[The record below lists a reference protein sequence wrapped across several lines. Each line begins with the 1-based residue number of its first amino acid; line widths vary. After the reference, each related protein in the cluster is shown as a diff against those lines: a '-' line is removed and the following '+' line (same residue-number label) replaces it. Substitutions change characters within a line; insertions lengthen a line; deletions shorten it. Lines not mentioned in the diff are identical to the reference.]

1 MPVFKNYD
9 GEIIDFPLH
18 EHKVEDTVGQRYI
31 GSAEYPDSI
40 NDFRYTDY
48 SSGELSGSMTEEVLG
63 NRNVKVLQLVGLQN
77 PTYGEIS
84 IQINNS
90 NIDMSSKY
98 VLYLSPINDA
108 NVNTYIN
115 SENIKFGVNYPYDF
129 SEDVQHTMKKINNI
143 DEFGYADGLYEIT
156 FSGARAPSSIYLSI
170 NVTPINTAM
179 ELPFLKISLRKIEYV
194 KQEES
199 TAFVTTTED
208 GFMTIVDKADVD
220 NLYDQSFDMMTKL
233 KSILYVK
240 NPTNIINLIDG
251 ATFNKALKS
260 VSSTATSVV
269 FTKTAIPSD
278 KLNSAILISN
288 ENNENKA
295 YMYLNGTIIYISPE
309 RANDVIIAPQIASGM
324 FMGCSSL
331 TSINFTNFVATG
343 ILSMANM
350 FSGCSKLTTI
360 TGLSNFNTSRVVDMY
375 GVFEGC
381 AALTTVDLSTWDVSS
396 VTTMYNMFKGCTNL
410 ATIQVSRWDLFKL
423 INTTNMFNGCTKL
436 SFSMV
441 ITNPNATQYA
451 NMFTNCSTVSPA
463 KFVLGYSGTS
473 LKTLA
478 TNMIATKSTTSNVI
492 LPAIFVATVTN
503 AAWNT
508 WAGGASY
515 SITNGM
521 TVNITGD
528 VGTLTYTW
536 NVYKVYLDNNT
547 GTIKTTKVLTS
558 KTNNTVTIAEYKTLG
573 LEYVNSDVWG
583 QRGYDGHDTL
593 AGYVTVKNVTSKGTE
608 TQVIYVGDT
617 YAKKYIPV

>member
-40 NDFRYTDY
+40 NDFKFIDY
-48 SSGELSGSMTEEVLG
+48 SSGELSGSITEELLG
-63 NRNVKVLQLVGLQN
+63 NRNIKILQLVGIQN
-77 PTYGEIS
+77 SVYGEIS
-84 IQINNS
+84 IQINNF
-90 NIDMSSKY
+90 NIDMNSKY
-98 VLYLSPINDA
+98 VLYISPINDS

-115 SENIKFGVNYPYDF
+115 LENIKFGANYPYDF
-129 SEDVQHTMKKINNI
+129 SYDVQYTMKKINNI
-143 DEFGYADGLYEIT
+143 DEFGYADGLYEIK
-156 FSGARAPSSIYLSI
+156 FSGERTPSSIYLNI
-170 NVTPINTAM
+170 NVIPIKHSM
-179 ELPFLKISLRKIEYV
+179 ELPFLKVSLRKIEYV

-199 TAFVTTTED
+199 TAFVTDTED

-220 NLYDQSFDMMTKL
+220 SLYDQSFNMMAKM

-240 NPTNIINLIDG
+240 ESTNNINLIDG
-251 ATFNKALKS
+251 VTFNKALKS
-260 VSSTATSVV
+260 ISTTATSVI
-269 FTKTAIPSD
+269 FTKSAIPSN

-295 YMYLNGTIIYISPE
+295 YMYLDGTTIYIAPK
-309 RANDVIIAPQIASGM
+309 RANDVIVAPLISSGM
-324 FMGCSSL
+324 FMGCNNL

-343 ILSMANM
+343 LLAIGSM

-410 ATIQVSRWDLFKL
+410 TTIQVARWDLFKL

-436 SFSMV
+436 SFNMIIS
-441 ITNPNATQYA
+441 NPNATQYA

-463 KFVLGYSGTS
+463 KFILGYGGTS

-478 TNMIATKSTTSNVI
+478 TNMIATKSTTSNVV

-521 TVNITGD
+521 NINITGD

-547 GTIKTTKVLTS
+547 GTIKTTKVLST
-558 KTNNTVTIAEYKTLG
+558 KTNNNVTVEEYKTLG
-573 LEYVNSDVWG
+573 LEYVNSDLWG